1 MLIRTSS
8 SLKILLCSAAL
19 ALSVQQSAQA
29 YWSSDFLMY
38 DVSSRLTLQNTFDNH
53 NRVYEMTSS
62 SGKKKKASAPK
73 KNPAAYRY
81 AYSQAVST
89 AVGED
94 FIANLLENARKNNAL
109 DAATEEKIR
118 AMQGWNYIP
127 YVRESFQTRG
137 IEADN
142 IASAIAFW
150 LATSYGTIK
159 QVEGGSLDTAKLQ
172 DQLEVAM
179 STDKTLLAAS
189 DADKQRIAENV
200 LWQSLLQIVLL
211 EEAGN
216 DPAQLQAVVRTVR
229 ENLQSYGIDVDAMRL
244 GSEGLLLK

>member
-1 MLIRTSS
+1 MPMRPRS
-8 SLKILLCSAAL
+8 SLKILLCGAAL

-38 DVSSRLTLQNTFDNH
+38 DMSSRLTLQNTFDNH
-53 NRVYEMTSS
+53 NRVFKSTAS
-62 SGKKKKASAPK
+62 SGKKQKASAPK

-81 AYSQAVST
+81 AYSQAVSN

-94 FIANLLENARKNNAL
+94 FIAGLLEHARKNNAL

-127 YVRESFQTRG
+127 YVRESFHTRG

-142 IASAIAFW
+142 IASAMAFW
-150 LATSYGTIK
+150 LATSYGTIN
-159 QVEGGSLDTAKLQ
+159 QVEGSSLDTAKLQ

-189 DADKQRIAENV
+189 DADKQRIAENL
-200 LWQSLLQIVLL
+200 LWQSLLHIVVL
-211 EEAGN
+211 EEAGH
-216 DPAQLQAVVRTVR
+216 DSALLQAAAKMAR
-229 ENLQSYGIDVDAMRL
+229 ENLQSYGVHVDAMRL
-244 GSEGLLLK
+244 GSEGLLLQ